1 MASQA
6 QALQLK
12 DEGNRLFKAGD
23 YTGADSLYSKAI
35 IADPKE
41 PTLWTN
47 RAMARLKLSLWP
59 AVISDCA
66 SALNLSPNSM
76 KAHYYLSQAQLALGD
91 HDAALQ
97 SALTAHK
104 ICADTN
110 DRSLPAVTGMVLK
123 VKKERWEEQ
132 ERRRKR
138 EDGALEEEVVQ
149 GLKDGLEK
157 ELEGVEGEVARS
169 EIAEEWEGKIR
180 RVREVF
186 ERSRSEGD
194 KKREVPEWAIDDI
207 SFGIMVDPVV
217 TKTGKSYER
226 ASIMEHLRRNPEKS
240 TDPMTREPL
249 RPSDLRPNLA
259 LKQACEEFLNEN
271 GWAVDW

>member
-6 QALQLK
+6 QARQLK

-59 AVISDCA
+59 AVISDCT
-66 SALNLSPNSM
+66 SALALAPSSM
-76 KAHYYLSQAQLALGD
+76 KGHYYLSQAQLALGD
-91 HDAALQ
+91 HDAALA
-97 SALTAHK
+97 SALTAHR
-104 ICADTN
+104 ICAETN
-110 DRSLPAVTGMVLK
+110 DRSLPAVTNMVLK
-123 VKKERWEEQ
+123 VKKERWEEK
-132 ERRRKR
+132 EKRRQRQDK
-138 EDGALEEEVVQ
+138 GLEEEVVQ
-149 GLKDGLEK
+149 GLEREMEK
-157 ELEGVEGEVARS
+157 ELAECEGEVAKS
-169 EIAEEWEGKIR
+169 EVRDEWEAKMR

-186 ERSRSEGD
+186 ERSRGEGD
-194 KKREVPEWAIDDI
+194 KKREVPDWAIDDI

-226 ASIMEHLRRNPEKS
+226 ASIMEHLRRNPENP
-240 TDPMTREPL
+240 TDPMTRETL
-249 RPSDLRPNLA
+249 RPADLRPNLA
-259 LKQACEEFLNEN
+259 LKQACEEFLEQN